1 MRAVRPFHSAMSHRH
16 SRVTTALTE
25 LPTFSRAVGVD
36 NTSRSC
42 PPQPVEARE
51 AAQPSQEGAARGPSG
66 ACRAAA
72 RRVGVIE
79 GGPLARATVR
89 VSGGY
94 SLPDA
99 RCSRSRSR
107 TCSPLSD
114 SPGDGAV
121 RPHGPPAFAEQPQGA
136 HALRYPWWSGESD
149 GCRVRTGCN
158 KGMPVAGRAAAIH
171 LLLLSTRLTYGP
183 LCTGRSCQPRVRR
196 RGARNKTVI

>member
-1 MRAVRPFHSAMSHRH
+1 MAPNGPTDSTRSGLHWMVLDLPGGGRGGHQRPLPHASRREGLSVRAVRPFHSATSHRR

-25 LPTFSRAVGVD
+25 LPTLSRAVGVA
-36 NTSRSC
+36 NTSRAC
-42 PPQPVEARE
+42 YPQPVAARE

-99 RCSRSRSR
+99 RGSRSRSR
-107 TCSPLSD
+107 TCSPWPD
-114 SPGDGAV
+114 YPGDGAV
-121 RPHGPPAFAEQPQGA
+121 RPHGPPTFAEQMA
-136 HALRYPWWSGESD
+136 R
-149 GCRVRTGCN
+149 
-158 KGMPVAGRAAAIH
+158 RAR
-171 LLLLSTRLTYGP
+171 STLP
-183 LCTGRSCQPRVRR
+183 MVEW
-196 RGARNKTVI
+196 

>member
-1 MRAVRPFHSAMSHRH
+1 MVLGLPGSGRGEHRRRLPHASCRLSRPRAIRPFHSAASHRR

-36 NTSRSC
+36 NTSRACS
-42 PPQPVEARE
+42 PQPVAARE

-72 RRVGVIE
+72 RRVGVKE

-99 RCSRSRSR
+99 RRSRSRSR
-107 TCSPLSD
+107 TCSPRSD

-121 RPHGPPAFAEQPQGA
+121 RPHGPPAFAEQMTRPRKLYATHG
-136 HALRYPWWSGESD
+136 GVV
-149 GCRVRTGCN
+149 RVT
-158 KGMPVAGRAAAIH
+158 AAE
-171 LLLLSTRLTYGP
+171 
-183 LCTGRSCQPRVRR
+183 
-196 RGARNKTVI
+196 

>member
-1 MRAVRPFHSAMSHRH
+1 MKRRCEHRAAAAPARLAEALAVRAVRPFHSATSHRR

-36 NTSRSC
+36 NTSRACS
-42 PPQPVEARE
+42 PQPVAARE

-94 SLPDA
+94 SKQQA
-99 RCSRSRSR
+99 RCRRSRTR
-107 TCSPLSD
+107 TCSPRPLS
-114 SPGDGAV
+114 SLGGAV
-121 RPHGPPAFAEQPQGA
+121 RPHGTPALAEQDHKARTLYATHG
-136 HALRYPWWSGESD
+136 GV
-149 GCRVRTGCN
+149 VRAT
-158 KGMPVAGRAAAIH
+158 VAE
-171 LLLLSTRLTYGP
+171 
-183 LCTGRSCQPRVRR
+183 
-196 RGARNKTVI
+196 